1 MANFIEE
8 LYYGNIKPQ
17 NVRSKESKAYSREMK
32 VLSENEDALLERLP
46 EEDKKLF
53 LEYVDAWGIVDGESV
68 VDGFINGFR
77 LGARF
82 TYDTFV
88 SEGTDLLKEKW
99 IMGKKYIIVLDDSE
113 WKIVINVLNDF
124 RNSLIQQGR
133 YTDAVDDIMI
143 KVINTEPK
151 RKSLFWR

>member
-32 VLSENEDALLERLP
+32 ILSKNEYVLLEKLP

-68 VDGFINGFR
+68 VDSFITGFR
-77 LGARF
+77 IGAKF

-88 SEGTDLLKEKW
+88 SVESDILKE
-99 IMGKKYIIVLDDSE
+99 G
-113 WKIVINVLNDF
+113 
-124 RNSLIQQGR
+124 
-133 YTDAVDDIMI
+133 
-143 KVINTEPK
+143 
-151 RKSLFWR
+151 